1 MLTCT
6 NPQPRCDRPDYVS
19 TRLCNRTMTEPCVP
33 LHAVA
38 KACNSARLYSD
49 ISDSWSQKGNS
60 GIKQIIEFWQANP
73 QLAELRNTLPAGE
86 A

>member
-1 MLTCT
+1 
-6 NPQPRCDRPDYVS
+6 
-19 TRLCNRTMTEPCVP
+19 MTEPCVP